1 MDIELISELLIEL
14 IMDNDRV
21 SLPGMGSFIA
31 EPAPSVFSDKATI
44 IHPPYRR
51 VIFRSKETWNDGL
64 LESKYA
70 QRRGVREEK
79 AKAYIEQ
86 FISALGAELELK
98 KRVDFPGFGYMRINE
113 RGTNSFIIDKELF
126 ISKDSYGLEPI
137 QVKILEKPGTIEN
150 LKTRKLKIFS
160 DSDVIKNLSKEKRG
174 FDFKIP
180 KSAVKW
186 SLIIVGIALVALLLI
201 IFSDQLRPLWEI
213 LLYNKE
219 EREILRSIS

>member
-1 MDIELISELLIEL
+1 MDIELISELLVEL

-64 LESKYA
+64 LEQRYA
-70 QRRGVREEK
+70 QRAGVKEDK
-79 AKAYIEQ
+79 AKVYIEQ
-86 FISALGAELELK
+86 FITALNAELELK

-113 RGTNSFIIDKELF
+113 RGGNSFIIDKDLF
-126 ISKDSYGLEPI
+126 ISKDSYGLEPL
-137 QVKILEKPGTIEN
+137 QVKILDKPGIVDH
-150 LKTRKLKIFS
+150 LKTRKMKSFS
-160 DSDVIKNLSKEKRG
+160 DANVIKNLSSEKRG
-174 FDFKIP
+174 SDFKLP

-186 SLIIVGIALVALLLI
+186 SLIIVVIALVTLLLI
-201 IFSDQLRPLWEI
+201 IFNDQLRPLWEI